1 MRAVEDLATCSYTE
15 DAFTELLS
23 RIQSAVRQTVIVF
36 PFSAEYIFPQIDRL
50 NLEGYAN
57 LDHWVAELDKKIEGI
72 LLQRLKHVAQVWCA
86 EFDRSADDGELRR
99 DPVLSKRRGDKQR
112 GEKVSAVYR
121 TRGMLALMN
130 LVPGGEYGPE
140 AHRA

>member
-1 MRAVEDLATCSYTE
+1 MTSQDKTNNVIDLYKDILRAVDDLATCSYTT

-23 RIQSAVRQTVIVF
+23 RIQAAVCRALASALL
-36 PFSAEYIFPQIDRL
+36 SAETFPPQIDRL

-99 DPVLSKRRGDKQR
+99 DPIPSKRRGDKQR
-112 GEKVSAVYR
+112 GEKVSS
-121 TRGMLALMN
+121 AL
-130 LVPGGEYGPE
+130 
-140 AHRA
+140 